1 MLALRLRTPGVEPTL
16 DTIDVPIP
24 TGTEVLLRVE
34 AAGLCHSDLS
44 VIDSVGSTWSRT
56 LPFTLGHEIA
66 GRVSAIG
73 DGVRSL
79 AIDDQVAV
87 YGPWGCGSCDRCRS
101 GRDNYCDNRAQLGW
115 AGVGLGRDGGM
126 AEYVSVPHERLLV
139 PLDGLDPIDAAPL
152 TDAGLTSYSAVAP
165 LLGGLTPGTTVA
177 VIGAG
182 GLGHIAIQILRACS
196 PAQVV
201 AIDIRAQALALAT
214 ACGAQHAFL
223 ADADAA
229 PAIRAATNQRGVD
242 AVVDF
247 VGNTSSLELAAQV
260 VRSAGHI
267 VLVGSGG
274 GELPVKKFGMLPQGT
289 AVSMPFWGSRAEL
302 LKVLQLARDG
312 SIVVHRTV
320 YPLSQAG
327 QAIADLRAGRV
338 DGRAVLV
345 PDRCLAD

>member
-1 MLALRLRTPGVEPTL
+1 MRALRLHTPGVEPTL
-16 DTIDVPIP
+16 DTIDVPVP
-24 TGTEVLLRVE
+24 TGTEVLVRVE

-44 VIDSVGSTWSRT
+44 VIDSVGNTWSRA

-66 GRVSAIG
+66 GQVSAVG
-73 DGVRSL
+73 DRVRSL
-79 AIDDQVAV
+79 AIGDQVAV

-126 AEYVSVPHERLLV
+126 AEFVLIPHERLLV
-139 PLDGLDPIDAAPL
+139 PLNGLDPLDAAPL
-152 TDAGLTSYSAVAP
+152 TDAGLTSFSAVAS
-165 LLGGLTPGTTVA
+165 LLDDLTPGTTVA

-196 PAQVV
+196 PTQVI
-201 AIDIRAQALALAT
+201 AIDVRAQALALAT
-214 ACGAQHAFL
+214 TCGAQHAFL
-223 ADADAA
+223 ADAGAA
-229 PAIRAATNQRGVD
+229 QAIRAATNQRGVD
-242 AVVDF
+242 AVLDF
-247 VGNTSSLELAAQV
+247 VGSTASLELAGRV
-260 VRSAGHI
+260 LRSAGHI

-274 GELPVKKFGMLPQGT
+274 GEVLVKKFGMLPQGT

-302 LKVLQLARDG
+302 LKVLQLARAG

-345 PDRCLAD
+345 PDHSHAD